1 MFIKYLSE
9 EEKEIYF
16 KCYMESKGY
25 KRELWMQSNIV
36 FEVWRERKRV
46 RVIAYKTVGRKQS
59 CIYEE
64 YHKSTW
70 KFDAIAGHKLDAV
83 AV

>member
-25 KRELWMQSNIV
+25 KRDLWLQDCIT
-36 FEVWRERKRV
+36 FEIWRIKKRV
-46 RVIAYKTVGRKQS
+46 RVIAYKTVGKKQS

-64 YHKSTW
+64 YHRSTW
-70 KFDAIAGHKLDAV
+70 KFDAAAGHRLDAV

>member
-1 MFIKYLSE
+1 MFIKRLSDK
-9 EEKEIYF
+9 EKEIYF
-16 KCYMESKGY
+16 NCYMESKGY
-25 KRELWMQSNIV
+25 KKELWLQDCIT

-46 RVIAYKTVGRKQS
+46 RVIAYKTVGKKQS

-70 KFDAIAGHKLDAV
+70 KFDAVAGHKLDAV

>member
-1 MFIKYLSE
+1 MFIKYLSH

-25 KRELWMQSNIV
+25 KRDLWLQDCIV
-36 FEVWRERKRV
+36 FEVYREKGYTK
-46 RVIAYKTVGRKQS
+46 VIAYKKIFGKCS
-59 CIYEE
+59 YIYEE
-64 YHKSTW
+64 YHRSTW